1 MSHNPTAG
9 SRVQTISPV
18 DGSVYVEQQI
28 ASGTEIE
35 TKLAKAKKAQN
46 EWKLIP
52 VSERAAI
59 CRRMVSFLVERAE
72 QLGIELT
79 WQMGRPIR
87 YSPMEIRRGFQERA
101 LHMIDIAEEELADI
115 ALPPKDNFRRF
126 IRRDPLGL
134 ILALMPWNYPYL
146 CSVNVVV
153 PAIMA
158 GNSLILKPAAQTPL
172 VAQRYAEAF
181 QHAGLP
187 DGVFQTLCV
196 GHDDVDRIIRD
207 PRVDFV
213 AFTGSV
219 DGGHAVQR
227 AAGERFIGT
236 SLELGG
242 KDPAYVCADAFLE
255 QTIENLVD
263 GVFFNSGQSCC
274 GVERIYVHQDL
285 WKKFTD
291 GFVDLTKKY
300 VLDNPLNS
308 ETTLGPMVH
317 KRAAASVREKVA
329 EAISKG
335 AKPLIDASAFAKDSA
350 STPYVAPQVLVGVD
364 HGMRVMTEETF
375 GPVAPLMRVKDDAEA
390 TTLMND
396 SRYGLTASIW
406 TSDMDA
412 AARMGSSIETGTWF
426 MNRCDYLDPE
436 LAWTGV
442 KDSGHGCSLSRL
454 GYGSLTQPKSFHLR
468 LSL

>member
-1 MSHNPTAG
+1 MARNVTEG
-9 SRVQTISPV
+9 SRIQTISPV
-18 DGSVYVEQQI
+18 DGSVYAEHEV
-28 ASGTEIE
+28 ASSSEIE
-35 TKLAKAKKAQN
+35 TTLAKAKKIQQ
-46 EWKLIP
+46 EWKLVP
-52 VSERAAI
+52 VRERAAI

-72 QLGIELT
+72 QLGTELT

-87 YSPMEIRRGFQERA
+87 YSPLEIRRGFQERA
-101 LHMIDIAEEELADI
+101 LYMIDVAEAELADV

-126 IRRDPLGL
+126 IRRDPIGVV
-134 ILALMPWNYPYL
+134 LALMPWNYPYL

-158 GNSLILKPAAQTPL
+158 GNSVILKPAMQTPL

-181 QHAGLP
+181 NQAGLP
-187 DGVFQTLCV
+187 QNVFQTLHV
-196 GHDDVDRIIRD
+196 THEDVQRIIRD
-207 PRVDFV
+207 PRVGFV

-219 DGGHAVQR
+219 DGGHAVQG

-242 KDPAYVCADAFLE
+242 KDPAYVRGDAFLE
-255 QTIENLVD
+255 PTIENLVD

-274 GVERIYVHQDL
+274 AVERIYVHQDV
-285 WKKFTD
+285 WQKFLD

-300 VLDNPLNS
+300 VLDNPLS
-308 ETTLGPMVH
+308 PETTLGPVVNR
-317 KRAAASVREKVA
+317 RAAASVRGKVA
-329 EAISKG
+329 EAVRQG
-335 AKPLIDASAFAKDSA
+335 AKPLIGASLFPKESS
-350 STPYVAPQVLVGVD
+350 STPYLAPQILVDVD
-364 HGMRVMTEETF
+364 HRMRVMTEETF

-390 TTLMND
+390 VTLMND

-406 TSDMDA
+406 TSDTDA
-412 AARMGSSIETGTWF
+412 AGRIGNSIETGTWF

-454 GYGSLTQPKSFHLR
+454 GYASLTQPKSFHLR
-468 LSL
+468 RSL